1 MSRRGAFGLLVALAL
16 AALLL
21 ALLWTS
27 TPLQQ
32 YARRE
37 EAHALARAFAGSWW
51 APLAVVLAYTPAS
64 FVMFP
69 RWIITMTAVL
79 AFGPALGFACGC
91 GGILLAAMAS
101 YIPGRISP
109 GGWLRGVA
117 GPRLSRLLAFVDQ
130 HGVLA
135 VVLVRLF
142 PVAPFPLVNFVLGS
156 IRVRFAPFLAGTFVG
171 MLPGM
176 TAATLLSEQLA
187 AALEDPG
194 RVNPWIVAGV
204 VLGLAALAWIGRRLA
219 QRRAR

>member
-1 MSRRGAFGLLVALAL
+1 MSRRAALGLASALVV

-32 YARRE
+32 YARPE
-37 EAHALARAFAGSWW
+37 VAHALARSVAASWW

-79 AFGPALGFACGC
+79 AFGPTLGFACGC
-91 GGILLAAMAS
+91 GGILVAAVAS

-109 GGWLRGVA
+109 RGWLRGAA
-117 GPRLSRLLAFVDQ
+117 GPRLARLLSFVDE

-142 PVAPFPLVNFVLGS
+142 PVAPFPLVNFVLGA
-156 IRVRFAPFLAGTFVG
+156 IRVRFAPFVSGTFLG

-176 TAATLLSEQLA
+176 IAATLLSEQLA
-187 AALEDPG
+187 AALEDPSQ
-194 RVNPWIVAGV
+194 VNPWIVGGV
-204 VLGLAALAWIGRRLA
+204 VLAVAALAGIGRRVA
-219 QRRAR
+219 MRRRR